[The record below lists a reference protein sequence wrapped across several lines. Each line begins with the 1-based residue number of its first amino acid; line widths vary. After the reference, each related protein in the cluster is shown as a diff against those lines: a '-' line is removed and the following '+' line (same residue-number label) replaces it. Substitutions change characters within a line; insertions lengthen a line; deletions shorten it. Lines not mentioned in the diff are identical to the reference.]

1 MSRRPKAFTLAEPTA
16 EPVNPR
22 SKPVA
27 MTTFAGIRVPI
38 PVMIAEQ
45 IEAGADLAVSLSGG
59 KDSTATALYLE
70 EMGVCDTVRAHG
82 GEVRRVF
89 ADTGW
94 ELPETYAYL
103 PVLAERFGQI
113 DRVALHVPIR
123 GEDPPPG
130 YAHLEGLWKSAAGG
144 DEGYMRGDG
153 AAFARIIEA
162 RLGHYSPMIRLMMEW
177 RKVPTAVRRWCTER
191 TKADPVKGYLQ
202 TLSAPINTI
211 GVRAE
216 ESSARAAQPCAEWS
230 DDYDAYV
237 WRPIHALT
245 KADVIDLHLRHGMSP
260 NPLYLQGHGA
270 GRVGCGPCV
279 YSGKEDLRWLAANH
293 ADRLAILADIETC
306 LEALNPPRLEKTGVL
321 PRWFHRAEGSKA
333 IPIPVAEAVRL
344 ASDDWG
350 GDAPLLFA
358 AERHP
363 GCQQWGLCTT

>member
-1 MSRRPKAFTLAEPTA
+1 M
-16 EPVNPR
+16 
-22 SKPVA
+22 
-27 MTTFAGIRVPI
+27 
-38 PVMIAEQ
+38 
-45 IEAGADLAVSLSGG
+45 
-59 KDSTATALYLE
+59 
-70 EMGVCDTVRAHG
+70 
-82 GEVRRVF
+82 
-89 ADTGW
+89 
-94 ELPETYAYL
+94 
-103 PVLAERFGQI
+103 
-113 DRVALHVPIR
+113 
-123 GEDPPPG
+123 PG
-130 YAHLEGLWKSAAGG
+130 DA
-144 DEGYMRGDG
+144 

-162 RLGHYSPMIRLMMEW
+162 RLGHYSPLVRLMMEW

-237 WRPIHALT
+237 WRPIHALSR
-245 KADVIDLHLRHGMSP
+245 AEVIDLHLRHGMSP

-293 ADRLAILADIETC
+293 PERLRILEDIEAMLTT
-306 LEALNPPRLEKTGVL
+306 LNIGNESKVGATN
-321 PRWFHRAEGSKA
+321 WFSRRHGRKA
-333 IPIPVAEAVRL
+333 IPIPITEAVRL
-344 ASDDWG
+344 ATDDWG

-358 AERHP
+358 AERNP